1 MLDACDTIII
11 STPLPAD
18 RVTEQE
24 KESCKFK
31 VTTGLSECQGDL
43 QTQTL
48 HHNKNSPSGLP
59 QRRKSGETRGVDLAN
74 TTTTPRFPSTPFPHR
89 QCPSRRSS
97 PHPTRPQWHRQIS
110 QDAGH
115 PSSDR
120 FSAESRPPPPR
131 DERFKASR
139 DVVFLPKNALSAN
152 GDAGTRAGRLDR
164 HTAVFTSSAG
174 YRLVV
179 SRWVGCDKGTHLQLP
194 PFFPI
199 AGCVR
204 GDEPNRESIGE
215 PGAAHVLLAAGF
227 NCTRTHARTHMKV
240 SGFPVRDCAPAVGS
254 SCAPGSVCF
263 LSFVGRTAAD
273 DHHSGISIGPVTDG
287 IRARC
292 SKDPTS
298 AIQSGL

>member
-1 MLDACDTIII
+1 MQGIRHLIAFRQSPD
-11 STPLPAD
+11 PLPRATYGS
-18 RVTEQE
+18 R
-24 KESCKFK
+24 
-31 VTTGLSECQGDL
+31 
-43 QTQTL
+43 
-48 HHNKNSPSGLP
+48 HH
-59 QRRKSGETRGVDLAN
+59 ET
-74 TTTTPRFPSTPFPHR
+74 
-89 QCPSRRSS
+89 
-97 PHPTRPQWHRQIS
+97 W
-110 QDAGH
+110 
-115 PSSDR
+115 
-120 FSAESRPPPPR
+120 FSAQERTQRKRRRRYPCRTSGPPHG
-131 DERFKASR
+131 SVH
-139 DVVFLPKNALSAN
+139 VVC
-152 GDAGTRAGRLDR
+152 R
-164 HTAVFTSSAG
+164 

-179 SRWVGCDKGTHLQLP
+179 SRWVRCDKGTHLQLP

-204 GDEPNRESIGE
+204 GDEPNRESRGE

-254 SCAPGSVCF
+254 SCAPDSVCF

-298 AIQSGL
+298 TIQSGL